1 MAYPERIALFPLPNV
16 VLFPTVELPLHVF
29 EPRYRQMIAEVGQ
42 RDGILGMVL
51 LKGDWEPRYYGK
63 PDLYRVGCAGR
74 IERLVKLPD
83 GRYNFVLRGF
93 SEFEIIEEFGDL
105 PYRQARVGWPAMAS
119 SDPEPSLMAALQ
131 ATVLEYG
138 GSAASEAW
146 RVLVEQRGLAGTG
159 LLNFLC
165 FHLDLDAVEK
175 QSLLEARERRAA
187 ALVEILKF
195 RLAQRAAGSG
205 GGQST
210 LLQ

>member
-16 VLFPTVELPLHVF
+16 VLFPTVELPLHIF
-29 EPRYRQMIAEVGQ
+29 EPRYRQMMAEAGQ

-51 LKGDWEPRYYGK
+51 LKGDWEPHYYGK

-83 GRYNFVLRGF
+83 GRYNFVLHGL
-93 SEFEIIEEFGDL
+93 SEFEIIDEVGDA
-105 PYRQARVGWPAMAS
+105 PYRQARVDWPAQANPE
-119 SDPEPSLMAALQ
+119 PEPSMMAALR
-131 ATVLEYG
+131 AILLEYG
-138 GSAASEAW
+138 GPAASDGW
-146 RVLVEQRGLAGTG
+146 RVLEERGLTGTR

-165 FHLDLDAVEK
+165 FHLDLDPLEQ

-187 ALVEILKF
+187 ALIEILKF

-210 LLQ
+210 PLQ